1 MGERDRRNNLLALIG
16 FLLVIL
22 LITVGG
28 IFLLISSNKKE
39 NNEEQ
44 KLEEITPLIYE
55 ITKEGSNN
63 KIYLFGSIHQAKL
76 SEFKFP
82 DKVMDAYN
90 NSHYLA
96 CEVDVIVYNNNVNQT
111 EIANK
116 MTYTDGSKIK
126 DHISSD
132 LYNKLD
138 TYLLKRNYYLETLGI
153 YKPVFFYALIDSDIN
168 EEAGLDDSGIDEYF
182 LRHAKQ
188 DNKTILEVETGD
200 YQTKLLLNQPDR
212 LYEIL
217 LSESINNYDE
227 QVENVKNLYKA
238 WKKGNPKELEEMLFK
253 EETAYEAKYSIED
266 YKLVEKY
273 NNELVDDRN
282 KVMAD
287 KLMEY
292 FEKNEDVFY
301 MVGAAHLLGEN
312 GIASLVKSKG
322 YNVVQLSY

>member
-1 MGERDRRNNLLALIG
+1 MGERDRRNNIISLIG

-28 IFLLISSNKKE
+28 IFLLISSNKKL
-39 NNEEQ
+39 EEKE

-55 ITKEGSNN
+55 ITKEGSSN

-76 SEFKFP
+76 NEFKFP
-82 DKVMDAYN
+82 DKVMNAYN

-96 CEVDVIVYNNNVNQT
+96 CEVDVIEYNKNVNQT

-116 MTYTDGSKIK
+116 MAYTDGTKIK

-138 TYLLKRNYYLETLGI
+138 TFLLKRNYYLETLGI
-153 YKPVFFYALIDSDIN
+153 YKPVFFYVLVDSDIT
-168 EEAGLDDSGIDEYF
+168 EDAGLDESGIDEYF

-188 DNKTILEVETGD
+188 DKKTILEVETGD
-200 YQTKLLLNQPDR
+200 YQTNLILNQPDR

-227 QVENVKNLYKA
+227 QVENVKNLYKV
-238 WKKGNPKELEEMLFK
+238 WKKGDPKELEEMLFR
-253 EETAYEAKYSIED
+253 EEATYEAKYSIED

-273 NNELVDDRN
+273 NNELVDNRN